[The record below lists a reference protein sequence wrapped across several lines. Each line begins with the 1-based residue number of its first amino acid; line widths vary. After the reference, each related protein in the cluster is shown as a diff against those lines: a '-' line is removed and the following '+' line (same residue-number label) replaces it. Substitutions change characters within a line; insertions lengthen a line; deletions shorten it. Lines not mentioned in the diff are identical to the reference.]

1 MRKRRAFLISL
12 ICVLCVEG
20 CEILNVE
27 SLTEESSGNRTNE
40 ISSTSQDD
48 DSAVAVSLEET
59 VSQSSSDVTLVM
71 VGDIL
76 LHEQIEQVARDSAG
90 NYNYD
95 FIFENMKPEIENADI
110 AMVNQEVI
118 IGGVELGI
126 SGYPEF
132 NAPYEVGD
140 ALVAAG
146 FDIVCSATNHALDKG
161 KKGILNCR
169 DFWKKNYPQMNV
181 VGINE
186 TEDEYENIDI
196 IEKNGIKI
204 AVLNYTYGTNGISL
218 PSDMPYAVD
227 ILDEDKVAK
236 DIRFAEEN
244 ADFTVF
250 CPHWG
255 TEYNLDVDNY
265 QKKWTEFFRENGV
278 DLVIGAHPH
287 VIEPIEMIGDGNAE
301 ITNNHGGGD
310 MLVYYS
316 IGNFVSWTSSSGT
329 GVADRSVG
337 GMAKVTLT
345 QNPDGEV
352 VIKDHSIRA
361 LVCHNRS
368 EEHGVTVYPLSEYSE
383 DLANENEIRLKDSSF
398 SKQYCI
404 DLCNKIWGEG
414 WE

>member
-12 ICVLCVEG
+12 ICVLCVGG

-27 SLTEESSGNRTNE
+27 TMTEESGENRTNE

-76 LHEQIEQVARDSAG
+76 LHEQIEQVARDSGG

-118 IGGVELGI
+118 IGGEELGI

-244 ADFTVF
+244 ADFTVV

-287 VIEPIEMIGDGNAE
+287 VIEPIEMIDDGNAE

-337 GMAKVTLT
+337 GMAKVTLS

-414 WE
+414 WG

>member
-20 CEILNVE
+20 CEILNVDT
-27 SLTEESSGNRTNE
+27 LTEESGENRTNE

-48 DSAVAVSLEET
+48 SAVAVSLEET
-59 VSQSSSDVTLVM
+59 LAQSSSDVTLVM

-76 LHEQIEQVARDSAG
+76 LHEQIEQVARDSDG

-118 IGGVELGI
+118 IGGEELGI

-244 ADFTVF
+244 ADFTVV

-287 VIEPIEMIGDGNAE
+287 VIEPIEMIDDGNAE

-337 GMAKVTLT
+337 GMAKVTLS

-361 LVCHNRS
+361 LVCHNHS
-368 EEHGVTVYPLSEYSE
+368 EEHGVTVYPLSEYLE

-398 SKQYCI
+398 SRQYCI

>member
-27 SLTEESSGNRTNE
+27 TMTEESGENRTNE

-48 DSAVAVSLEET
+48 DSAVTVSLEET

-118 IGGVELGI
+118 IGGEELGI

-140 ALVAAG
+140 ALAAAG

-244 ADFTVF
+244 ADFTVV

-287 VIEPIEMIGDGNAE
+287 VIEPIEMIDDGNAE

-337 GMAKVTLT
+337 GMAKVTLS

>member
-27 SLTEESSGNRTNE
+27 TMTEESGENRTNE

-118 IGGVELGI
+118 IGGEELGI

-161 KKGILNCR
+161 KKGILNCC
-169 DFWKKNYPQMNV
+169 DFWKNNYPQMNV

-218 PSDMPYAVD
+218 PPDMPYAVD

-244 ADFTVF
+244 VDFTVV

-287 VIEPIEMIGDGNAE
+287 VIEPIEMIDDGNAE

-337 GMAKVTLT
+337 GMAKVTLS

-398 SKQYCI
+398 SRQYCI

-414 WE
+414 WK

>member
-27 SLTEESSGNRTNE
+27 TLTEESGGNRTNE

-76 LHEQIEQVARDSAG
+76 LHEQIEQVARDSGG

-118 IGGVELGI
+118 IGGEELGI

-140 ALVAAG
+140 ALVSAG

-244 ADFTVF
+244 ADFTVV

-287 VIEPIEMIGDGNAE
+287 VIEPIEMIDDGNAE

-361 LVCHNRS
+361 LVCHNLS

-414 WE
+414 WK